1 MADHGS
7 RQIGHELRETAS
19 RNTHLREYLQR
30 FKQFTGEFPE
40 FIDEPEDEWEA
51 DKPNVLYPVGGPIY
65 CHVYGDLG
73 KDTKYYTIEPEL
85 SGPEA
90 AVFDQVRERI
100 LEKSVNKPAPEQ
112 EAEYDDRIEELLEE
126 TVRIN
131 DDDEGGVFQRMRT
144 LPQNLGTLVR
154 NFDASSV
161 ADRMVSDER
170 GQMSMD
176 TGDLSGKQVRAGARR
191 VATAPKQAA
200 RQFRAAAPLVRD
212 ALEEAFGFGRIPVT
226 QSTYENIRY
235 QLNRDIVGFGPLE
248 PVMRDPYNED
258 IHVIGPSHCYV
269 DHGTFGMLETTVD
282 FGTPDEFDGWLRNMG
297 ERIGDPV
304 SDSDPIVD
312 STLPDGSRVN
322 IIYSD
327 DVSLKGPSLT
337 IRQGD
342 EVPLSVGQITNWG
355 TLSPEL
361 AAYLWLCL
369 ENEQTV
375 FVVGETASGKTTTL
389 NAIMSFIP
397 RDSKIY
403 TAEDT
408 AEVLP
413 PHDTWQQLLTR
424 EGQGENSADVDMFD
438 LVAAALRSRPDYI
451 IVGEV
456 RGEEGRMAFQAA
468 QTGHPVMLTFHAS
481 DIVSMIQR
489 FTGEPINVP
498 ETFMDNAD
506 VALFQN
512 RVKQGDDVLR
522 RVTSVQE
529 IEGYSKEMGG
539 VVTRQAFYW
548 DPVEDEIVFQ
558 GRNNSYVLEEQIA
571 TLLGYADTREIYDEL
586 DFRADIIERIIQ
598 EDLTGYHEFNETIE
612 SFQRDG
618 IEGLPFT
625 ITRGF

>member
-19 RNTHLREYLQR
+19 RYTHLREYLQR

-40 FIDEPEDEWEA
+40 LIDEPTDEWEA
-51 DKPNVLYPVGGPIY
+51 NKPNVLYPVGGPIF

-90 AVFDQVRERI
+90 AVFTNVQERI
-100 LEKSVNKPAPEQ
+100 LEKSVRKPAPQ
-112 EAEYDDRIEELLEE
+112 MEAEYDDRIEELLEE
-126 TVRIN
+126 TVRVN
-131 DDDEGGVFQRMRT
+131 DDDTGGVLQRMRT
-144 LPQNLGTLVR
+144 LPRTLGSLVR
-154 NFDASSV
+154 NYDSSSL
-161 ADRMVSDER
+161 ADEMAGNSR

-176 TGDLSGKQVRAGARR
+176 SGDLSSEQVTSGARK
-191 VATAPKQAA
+191 V
-200 RQFRAAAPLVRD
+200 AAAPVQAASQMRAAMPLVRN
-212 ALEEAFGFGRIPVT
+212 ALEEAFGFGRIPVSQT
-226 QSTYENIRY
+226 TYENIRY

-282 FGTPDEFDGWLRNMG
+282 FGDENSFDGWLRNMG

-342 EVPLSVGQITNWG
+342 EVPLSVGQITKWG

-389 NAIMSFIP
+389 NSVMAFIP

-498 ETFMDNAD
+498 ETFMDNCD

-571 TLLGYADTREIYDEL
+571 TLLGYADTREIYEEL
-586 DFRADIIERIIQ
+586 DFRADIMERIIQ
-598 EDLTGYHEFNETIE
+598 EDLIGYHEFNETIK

-618 IEGLPFT
+618 VEGLPFT
-625 ITRGF
+625 ISRGF

>member
-1 MADHGS
+1 MTEHGTA
-7 RQIGHELRETAS
+7 QIQDDLREVAM
-19 RNTHLREYLQR
+19 RRPHLRDYLKR
-30 FKQFTGEFPE
+30 FKQFTGEFPRL
-40 FIDEPEDEWEA
+40 IDEPSGEWEA
-51 DKPNVLYPVGGPIY
+51 DKPNVIYPVGGPIY
-65 CHVYGDLG
+65 CHVYGDVG
-73 KDTKYYTIEPEL
+73 QDTEYYAVEPEL
-85 SGPEA
+85 SGTEQEL
-90 AVFDQVRERI
+90 FGKVRSQI
-100 LEKSVNKPAPEQ
+100 LEKSVLKPAPTNES
-112 EAEYDDRIEELLEE
+112 EYDDRIEELLDD
-126 TVRIN
+126 TVLIN
-131 DDDEGGVFQRMRT
+131 DGNNPAGKKG
-144 LPQNLGTLVR
+144 LQNLSPQQLVQWLKDVSYNDFKKGIRTFSTEDIVRVVKDVTNIGTYE
-154 NFDASSV
+154 
-161 ADRMVSDER
+161 VSE
-170 GQMSMD
+170 Q
-176 TGDLSGKQVRAGARR
+176 
-191 VATAPKQAA
+191 
-200 RQFRAAAPLVRD
+200 
-212 ALEEAFGFGRIPVT
+212 
-226 QSTYENIRY
+226 TYENIRY
-235 QLNRDIVGFGPLE
+235 RLNRDIVGFGPLE
-248 PVMRDPYNED
+248 PIMRDPANED
-258 IHVIGPSHCYV
+258 IHVIGPHETYV
-269 DHGTFGMLETTVD
+269 DHGTYGMLGTSVD
-282 FGTPDEFDGWLRNMG
+282 FETNSRFDNWLRNMG

-312 STLPDGSRVN
+312 STLPDGSRIN

-337 IRQGD
+337 IRQG
-342 EVPLSVGQITNWG
+342 EGTPLSVAQITKWG
-355 TLSPEL
+355 TLSPKL

-389 NAIMSFIP
+389 NCIMSFIP
-397 RDSKIY
+397 RDAKIY

-424 EGQGENSADVDMFD
+424 EGGGEDSSDVDMFD

-489 FTGEPINVP
+489 FTGDPINIP

-558 GRNNSYVLEEQIA
+558 GMNNSYVLEEQIA
-571 TLLGYADTREIYDEL
+571 TLLGYENTRDIYNEL
-586 DFRADIIERIIQ
+586 DFRAEIMERMIG
-598 EDLTGYHEFNETIE
+598 ENVLGYHEVNEAIT

-618 IEGLPFT
+618 VDGLPFD
-625 ITRGF
+625 IHRSI

>member
-1 MADHGS
+1 MADHGT
-7 RQIGHELRETAS
+7 RELGHELREAAS
-19 RNTHLREYLQR
+19 RHPHLREYLQR

-40 FIDEPEDEWEA
+40 FIDEPTGDWEA
-51 DKPNVLYPVGGPIY
+51 DKPNVIYNVGGPIF
-65 CHVYGDLG
+65 CHVYGDVG
-73 KDTKYYTIEPEL
+73 KDTKYHTIEPEL
-85 SGPEA
+85 SGPET
-90 AVFDQVRERI
+90 AVFDTVRDRI
-100 LEKSVNKPAPEQ
+100 LEKSVKHPAPED
-112 EAEYDDRIEELLEE
+112 EAEYTDRIEELLEQ
-126 TVRIN
+126 TVRIGK
-131 DDDEGGVFQRMRT
+131 EGKT
-144 LPQNLGTLVR
+144 LLSRVTSLAPDRLSQDSRGQIS
-154 NFDASSV
+154 FDVDIEANVPSELMGDAKSV
-161 ADRMVSDER
+161 AGKPGRAIQKAVER
-170 GQMSMD
+170 QLGY
-176 TGDLSGKQVRAGARR
+176 
-191 VATAPKQAA
+191 
-200 RQFRAAAPLVRD
+200 
-212 ALEEAFGFGRIPVT
+212 GRIAVSET
-226 QSTYENIRY
+226 TYKTMRY
-235 QLNRDIVGFGPLE
+235 QLNRDIVGLGPLE

-258 IHVIGPSHCYV
+258 IHVIGPSQTYV
-269 DHGTFGMLETTVD
+269 DHGTYGLVPTTVD
-282 FGTPDEFDGWLRNMG
+282 FGEPEEFDNWLRNIG
-297 ERIGDPV
+297 ERMGDPV

-312 STLPDGSRVN
+312 STLPDGSRIN
-322 IIYSD
+322 IIYSS

-342 EVPLSVGQITNWG
+342 DVPLSVGQITKWG

-389 NAIMSFIP
+389 NSIMAFIP

-451 IVGEV
+451 VVGEV

-489 FTGEPINVP
+489 FTGDPINVP

-539 VVTRQAFYW
+539 VVTRQSFYW

-571 TLLGYADTREIYDEL
+571 TLLGYEDTREIYDEM
-586 DFRADIIERIIQ
+586 DFRTEIIERIIQ
-598 EDLTGYHEFNETIE
+598 ENLIEYHDFNDVI
-612 SFQRDG
+612 SAFQRDG
-618 IEGLPFT
+618 VEGLPFT
-625 ITRGF
+625 MARRDL